1 MLEPMKFITDG
12 YPNFRKSEV
21 KVADYVLE
29 HADVVIH
36 FSVSELADQA
46 LVSEPTVIRF
56 CRALGCKGYQD
67 FKIRL
72 AQSIVPAV
80 RSIHETVNE
89 GEEVPELI
97 RKVFDANSAAIA
109 QTLHTLDF
117 ASVRQAILDL
127 AEAETIIFFGM
138 GGSAIVAMDA
148 YHKFFRVGITCHW
161 FNDPHMALMTASMM
175 QPGQMFVAISHSGS
189 SRDVVEALEVAAAS
203 GAATLAIVSH
213 SKSPVSK
220 VAGRTLCVASTETGY
235 RFEPMAS
242 RIAHLSVIDV
252 LSVGVSLH
260 LSDKVVAN
268 LTKARKAL
276 ARKKY

>member
-1 MLEPMKFITDG
+1 MKFITDS
-12 YPNFRKSEV
+12 YANFRKSEV
-21 KVADYVLE
+21 KVADYVIE

-97 RKVFDANSAAIA
+97 RKVFDANSAAISR
-109 QTLHTLDF
+109 TLDTLDF

-127 AEAETIIFFGM
+127 AAAETIIFFGL
-138 GGSAIVAMDA
+138 GGSAVVAMDA
-148 YHKFFRVGITCHW
+148 YHKFFRIGIPCHW
-161 FNDPHMALMTASMM
+161 FNDPHMALMTAAMM
-175 QPGQMFVAISHSGS
+175 RPGQVFVAVSHSGS

-203 GAATLAIVSH
+203 GATTLAIVSH

-220 VAGRTLCVASTETGY
+220 VATRTLCVASSETGY

-268 LTKARKAL
+268 LAKSRKAL